1 MEMKTIYSTENKI
14 YKLCKELTTKKYRD
28 RLGKYI
34 AEGVNLI
41 EEAVKSGAE
50 VEYFIVR
57 EDYEGKALILAEQAA
72 CTIFMSRQLF
82 AGLAQTETS
91 QGILAVVS
99 KKTLSPE
106 AFYERVGDGNIVV
119 LDRLQDHGN
128 IGTVIRTAEAA
139 GYRGVVA
146 LKGTGD
152 IYSPKTVRAA
162 AGSVF
167 RMPVL
172 QEETASIAAGRVKQY
187 GKRLLA
193 TCADGSYPYYEIDMK
208 KNTALVIGNEGN
220 GISRELMALTE
231 LRVSI
236 PMQGQ
241 VESLNA
247 AIAAAILMYESSR
260 P

>member
-34 AEGVNLI
+34 AEGENLI

-106 AFYERVGDGNIVV
+106 AFYERVGD
-119 LDRLQDHGN
+119 GN